1 MKFAEFCGI
10 WGNFGFANLSF
21 AGFRRRRR
29 KQEWD
34 VDKEDEEEEEGRANK
49 RGQRTKRYCKDFTYA
64 FQLITC
70 GHSAHFATEE
80 ERKQAYWKWGDDEDL
95 LMPDNLTLDTNNEG
109 ELKLEIKQ
117 LKISLAKIWRKIEE
131 LTTVVEELRKD
142 AKTKVV
148 VEESNEKEEGSEK
161 EYEEEGGEED
171 SEKEGGEEE
180 GKEEGEEPNEGE
192 REEKTEADAK
202 EEDREVPD
210 GEESKKSRGNDGE
223 DRGKAIVLV
232 HGTGDWD
239 SPTNICVKLVK
250 LLEEAVVGR
259 YKDINGSDDEYDVV
273 VSLLMGSI

>member
-1 MKFAEFCGI
+1 MAHE
-10 WGNFGFANLSF
+10 
-21 AGFRRRRR
+21 
-29 KQEWD
+29 
-34 VDKEDEEEEEGRANK
+34 
-49 RGQRTKRYCKDFTYA
+49 KD
-64 FQLITC
+64 I
-70 GHSAHFATEE
+70 
-80 ERKQAYWKWGDDEDL
+80 
-95 LMPDNLTLDTNNEG
+95 LDR
-109 ELKLEIKQ
+109 
-117 LKISLAKIWRKIEE
+117 KIWRKIEE

-180 GKEEGEEPNEGE
+180 GKEEGEEPNGGE
-192 REEKTEADAK
+192 REEKMEADAK

-223 DRGKAIVLV
+223 DRGKAIELVHGTGDWDRGKKEEGLKLV

-250 LLEEAVVGR
+250 LLEEAVAGR